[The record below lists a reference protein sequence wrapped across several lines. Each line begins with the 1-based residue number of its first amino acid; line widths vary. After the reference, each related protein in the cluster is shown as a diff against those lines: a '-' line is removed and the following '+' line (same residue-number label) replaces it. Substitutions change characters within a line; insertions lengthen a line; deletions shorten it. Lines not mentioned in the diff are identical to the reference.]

1 MNSNGRM
8 LTVLCCSLV
17 VLSLT
22 VGVSEA
28 IYLDKKKTMDFSAK
42 LQARVSLRTEDSS
55 GFTFPEVETWDMVQQ
70 RNIAYLEFQH
80 DLQDLINEAGVFKPL
95 RWAGISVKYRLVGR
109 IMYEGVYDYGPQ
121 QFQDVREL
129 NKDVIDDFKK
139 EAELWEGYVDIDRG
153 ALFVRFGLQNLAWGE
168 TDVFRLLDGINPL
181 DNTYGGLF
189 EDLDDRRI
197 PIVILRTSYNFGRV
211 GPVSSTT
218 LEAFWNPTGLDN
230 TIAPLAPFGTV
241 YATPIP
247 VPAGPITPS
256 IVIGPEK
263 DFNASRFGF
272 RLQGVVAG
280 HYSLSIAHYRS
291 YRDLP
296 ALRLVLDPGPVQE
309 FVYEPQN
316 VTGAS
321 LSFWQPHI
329 NAVIRSEVAW
339 FWDEPVFI
347 PEENMPPLFG
357 VMESGT
363 IPKKNVLRYVLGVD
377 YSAWI
382 RPLNRTK
389 MFFFSAQ
396 YFGQWITEYD
406 DRQRQPIPEPPTG
419 QEFADIKEYEQTI
432 TLVVNT
438 TYRNGTIVPSVVVA
452 YDPRG
457 VWLVKPQM
465 DFLHEPFRFQIQYS
479 MITGQFTSY
488 GFFRDRDQLSFILS
502 VLF

>member
-1 MNSNGRM
+1 MNSSRRIPAI
-8 LTVLCCSLV
+8 LCCSLV

-22 VGVSEA
+22 GGVTEA

-70 RNIAYLEFQH
+70 RNLVYLEFQH
-80 DLQDLINEAGVFKPL
+80 DLENLINEAGCFKPL
-95 RWAGISVKYRLVGR
+95 KWAGISVKYRLVGR

-139 EAELWEGYVDIDRG
+139 EAELWEGYADIDRG
-153 ALFVRFGLQNLAWGE
+153 PLFVRFGLQNLAWGE

-181 DNTYGGLF
+181 DNTYGGIF

-197 PIVILRTSYNFGRV
+197 PLVILRTSYNFGRV

-230 TIAPLAPFGTV
+230 TVAPLAPFGTV

-247 VPAGPITPS
+247 LPAGPGIES
-256 IVIGPEK
+256 RVIEPEK

-272 RLQGVVAG
+272 RLQGVIAG
-280 HYSLSIAHYRS
+280 NYSLSIAHYRS
-291 YRDLP
+291 YPDRP

-309 FVYEPQN
+309 LVYESQH
-316 VTGAS
+316 VTGGS

-329 NAVIRSEVAW
+329 NAIIRSEVAW

-347 PEENMPPLFG
+347 PEENAPLLSG

-363 IPKKNVLRYVLGVD
+363 IPKKNILRYVLGVD
-377 YSAWI
+377 YQAWI

-389 MFFFSAQ
+389 MFFFSMQ
-396 YFGQWITEYD
+396 YFGQWTTGYD
-406 DRQRQPIPEPPTG
+406 DRQRQPLPEPPTG
-419 QEFADIKEYEQTI
+419 ENFADVKEYEQAL
-432 TLVVNT
+432 TLLVNT
-438 TYRNGTIVPSVVVA
+438 SYRNGTILPQVVAA

-457 VWLVKPQM
+457 VWFVQPQVN
-465 DFLHEPFRFQIQYS
+465 FIYEPIRFQIQYS